1 MEILACLTILTIII
15 ALGGFFW
22 LIFVAIYREIERVRN
37 ARILEYR
44 REPPCHTEA
53 DDEWYLKYEP
63 LILEERRISPQR
75 IIVTIKHRQDINSQS
90 PVMTENDSAE

>member
-1 MEILACLTILTIII
+1 MTDSVFTLAILVITITVLSIGCIITKI
-15 ALGGFFW
+15 LGNIRFKES
-22 LIFVAIYREIERVRN
+22 LRN
-37 ARILEYR
+37 WNDAPTHDEV
-44 REPPCHTEA
+44 
-53 DDEWYLKYEP
+53 DDEWLLKYEP